1 MQGACELGWHAH
13 SWRGLGHSHGSTH
26 RAAATVAERSS
37 AAIMQP
43 QAPPSATPSARAR
56 DGSHGGRGG
65 QRSPRSAARTVR
77 SRTHPRDRPDPPRA
91 SGSARTPTAQRC
103 PARPLRRRPH
113 GHTVSTALFDRA
125 TWIWAA
131 AQVRMKTRR
140 RWKTTTWQTT
150 TRPSPTSTL
159 RRGRGGRMAMRMAH
173 RRGSCGDGVNPGQ
186 AADTVR
192 RRKPKA
198 AASGWSLGH
207 TRVCPPSTG
216 VPFGS
221 SWRCRRLG
229 DVLPWRL
236 Y

>member
-1 MQGACELGWHAH
+1 MDPMADEEGSDPQGQPPAPCAPVPI
-13 SWRGLGHSHGSTH
+13 
-26 RAAATVAERSS
+26 RATAPALREPQAAPAPQPPS
-37 AAIMQP
+37 AALH
-43 QAPPSATPSARAR
+43 ARYAVGHTATPSAR
-56 DGSHGGRGG
+56 
-65 QRSPRSAARTVR
+65 PY
-77 SRTHPRDRPDPPRA
+77 
-91 SGSARTPTAQRC
+91 
-103 PARPLRRRPH
+103 
-113 GHTVSTALFDRA
+113 FDRA

-173 RRGSCGDGVNPGQ
+173 RHGSCGDGVNPGQ